1 MNDQQVRVL
10 IVEDSRLTQNIL
22 RSILEKANMNV
33 VAMAQ
38 HGQEALDI
46 LTHTTVDIILLDMEM
61 PVMNGL
67 EFLAAVR
74 KAFNPPPIL
83 LVSALTQRHAQ
94 ITIEGLLLG
103 AAGYICKPTTKNGRF
118 QDIAPIIVDKI
129 NAILSKNKQTS
140 FVPNLSALGTNEGEH
155 PQKSWVINHGIVA
168 IGVSTGGPKV
178 LEELIQHIPKHFSV
192 PIVIVQ
198 HMPPIFTRM
207 LAESLS
213 QRTALRVRE
222 AAGGEIIKGG
232 DIWLAPG
239 NKHLKLELNR
249 DGNTVI
255 KLSNGPK
262 ENSCRP
268 SVDVLFRSVAN
279 IYGRKALGII
289 LTGMGQD
296 GLLGAVSIRR
306 NGGQIIAQDEKSSI
320 VWGMPKSVIDANQ
333 ASMVLSIK
341 EITEFLKKMNKKIED
356 S

>member
-1 MNDQQVRVL
+1 MIDQQIRVL

-67 EFLAAVR
+67 EFLTAVR

-83 LVSALTQRHAQ
+83 LVSALTQRHAE

-103 AAGYICKPTTKNGRF
+103 AVGYICKPTTQNGHF
-118 QDIAPIIVDKI
+118 QDIAPIIVNKI
-129 NAILSKNKQTS
+129 NAILSKKKQTS
-140 FVPNLSALGTNEGEH
+140 YAKKHSAFITHEAGNSR
-155 PQKSWVINHGIVA
+155 KSPFIKNGIVA

-178 LEELIQHIPKHFSV
+178 LEELIQHIPKHFSH

-198 HMPPIFTRM
+198 HMPPVFTRM

-213 QRTALRVRE
+213 QRTALQVRE
-222 AAGGEIIKGG
+222 AAGGELLKGG

-239 NKHLKLELNR
+239 DKHLILELNE
-249 DGNTVI
+249 DENTI
-255 KLSNGPK
+255 IRLSSGPK
-262 ENSCRP
+262 ENFFRP

-279 IYGRKALGII
+279 IYGTRALGIV

-306 NGGQIIAQDEKSSI
+306 NGGQIIAQDEESSV
-320 VWGMPKSVIDANQ
+320 VWGMPKSVIDAKQ

-341 EITEFLKKMNKKIED
+341 EITAFLNKMD
-356 S
+356 SE